1 MEMRSASCFVSCE
14 LPFSSSEKVLVELC
28 VQMVSSTRWMPT
40 SSPGISKRELLF
52 ERTLLSKQTTIC
64 GDTAVY
70 CAELAQANE
79 KDIIKK
85 GTVRKGRVLC
95 LFGDKIRPMKGGKLG
110 VLKDLDTKCPSLH
123 MEFPE
128 GTIKFHGTILFPK
141 NKYLSLKLGSKD
153 IVCED
158 VFESVVLFSEITWI
172 PREGSAHAKDG
183 TLYQN
188 LPASLVE
195 RCIHDVKLD
204 EVHNGRSL
212 EDEISDGSEGDDL
225 PTQHSKT
232 SVGRKRRNRNTDP
245 IPSQGT
251 TTDAPNQ
258 RGRRQSARGAGS
270 KKKPK
275 YTSDHSDDIDDDDD
289 GGTSCEDEIDLCSSD
304 E

>member
-1 MEMRSASCFVSCE
+1 MSRALELSKKFKNSGTEVSKVSKDKA
-14 LPFSSSEKVLVELC
+14 PTNDRVDDVDDEKERLQEAGWRC
-28 VQMVSSTRWMPT
+28 GMVSSTRWMST
-40 SSPGISKRELLF
+40 SSPGV
-52 ERTLLSKQTTIC
+52 SKQM
-64 GDTAVY
+64 
-70 CAELAQANE
+70 AQANE

-158 VFESVVLFSEITWI
+158 VFESVVLFSEVTWI
-172 PREGSAHAKDG
+172 LKESSSHAKDE
-183 TLYQN
+183 TLLYQN
-188 LPASLVE
+188 LPASLVK
-195 RCIHDVKLD
+195 RSIHDFKPD
-204 EVHNGRSL
+204 EMHNSRNL

-245 IPSQGT
+245 IPSQRT

-275 YTSDHSDDIDDDDD
+275 YTSDHSDEDIDIIDDD
-289 GGTSCEDEIDLCSSD
+289 GGTSSEDEIDLCSSD